1 MIAALVATMLLA
13 AVDPA
18 ASADAPAAASAPTP
32 PAAAAAP
39 PAQAKAKRKDSDV
52 VCWNETPTGSHFSK
66 RICATREQLEL
77 NERSSQEALHGR
89 ANGPKGS
96 FGPS

>member
-1 MIAALVATMLLA
+1 MATMLLA

-18 ASADAPAAASAPTP
+18 SSTDAPAASAAPAPP

-39 PAQAKAKRKDSDV
+39 AQAKKRKDSDV
-52 VCWNETPTGSHFSK
+52 VCWNEMPTGSHFAK
-66 RICATREQLEL
+66 RICATREELEL
-77 NERSSQEALHGR
+77 NQRTSQDAMHGR
-89 ANGPKGS
+89 ANSPKGS